1 MITSIFFLTKI
12 NKNLPHINT
21 VRYKNLKTAKKKKT
35 HIALFLLKIQVIYIL
50 YKYVNIHCR

>member
-21 VRYKNLKTAKKKKT
+21 VRYKNLKTAKKKKPT
-35 HIALFLLKIQVIYIL
+35 
-50 YKYVNIHCR
+50 